1 MGTLYYH
8 LASELLLLGHQVS
21 VVVPGGDDNVHRQGR
36 FTVYF
41 TKQRSFSLPVKAD
54 GFAGNMDW
62 SLSALAKLAAI
73 HRERP
78 IDVVDSSLWD
88 AETLAFSL
96 LDDRP
101 PLVVRLVTPYTVTAA
116 INGWNPSP
124 AQADYFLEGERTL
137 IRQADAVIPISRMIG
152 STVAKTHEIPQD
164 ERWSTGHCGIAPWP
178 TFDVNGGYD
187 DFPELGTL
195 NSADMKAAKLVVFI
209 GRLERRKGIDVIL
222 AAAAEILKSNPD
234 AVLVVGGRDPEDWAS
249 RFREQLPRKFHSR
262 LIFLGEV
269 DDATREKLLAHAE
282 CVLFPS
288 RYESFGLV
296 PLELFVHGT
305 PVVASRAGAIPEV
318 VEDEISGI
326 LVEPDDADALAA
338 AVGRILSDDKLHA
351 RLSEGARNRVK
362 ELSARNSALHTIETY
377 RRLLRGR
384 DRAGLTAT
392 KN

>member
-1 MGTLYYH
+1 MAPLDEAVRKGELSQADRDRHVDAVWKGVKQGLSDAAHWPRTRAIADRPAGFRRYSIRTDRLAVGRDLPQLHICIVSKEFPPFTGSGGVGTLYYH

-41 TKQRSFSLPVKAD
+41 TKQRSFSLPTKAD

-187 DFPELGTL
+187 DFP
-195 NSADMKAAKLVVFI
+195 SW
-209 GRLERRKGIDVIL
+209 GR
-222 AAAAEILKSNPD
+222 
-234 AVLVVGGRDPEDWAS
+234 
-249 RFREQLPRKFHSR
+249 
-262 LIFLGEV
+262 
-269 DDATREKLLAHAE
+269 
-282 CVLFPS
+282 
-288 RYESFGLV
+288 
-296 PLELFVHGT
+296 
-305 PVVASRAGAIPEV
+305 
-318 VEDEISGI
+318 
-326 LVEPDDADALAA
+326 
-338 AVGRILSDDKLHA
+338 
-351 RLSEGARNRVK
+351 
-362 ELSARNSALHTIETY
+362 
-377 RRLLRGR
+377 
-384 DRAGLTAT
+384 
-392 KN
+392 